1 MKKVDSEII
10 SDVNSLLEILISGKR
25 DFNKILIQ
33 KGKRGEKL
41 NKIIKEA
48 RNRRIPFQ
56 FVDRYILNKI
66 VKENKGVAA
75 FVSPVKYSDFME
87 VLESS
92 TNPLF
97 VILNGIEDPRN
108 FGAIIRTSE
117 ACGVEGII
125 VRERRSSGITP
136 SVYASSSGAVE
147 FVKIIRVNNI
157 GRAIEEL
164 KFRRIKVVGADKEGE
179 DYWFK
184 FDYTNPV
191 AIVFGSE
198 GKGITRIVKEKCD
211 KILSIPMAGRVNSL
225 NVSVA
230 AGIFLYEIFR
240 QRKLKKS

>member
-1 MKKVDSEII
+1 MKNSDLEIV
-10 SDVNSLLEILISGKR
+10 SDINSLLEILTSGKR

-33 KGKRGEKL
+33 KGKGGEKL
-41 NKIIKEA
+41 NRIISEA
-48 RNRRIPFQ
+48 RNRGIPFH

-66 VKENKGVAA
+66 VKDNKGVVA
-75 FVSPVKYSDFME
+75 FVSPVKYSNFIE

-92 TNPLF
+92 RNPLF
-97 VILNGIEDPRN
+97 VILDGIEDPRN

-117 ACGVEGII
+117 ACGVDGIVI
-125 VRERRSSGITP
+125 RERRSTGITP

-157 GRAIEEL
+157 GRAVEDL
-164 KFRRIKVVGADKEGE
+164 KHRGIKVVGADKDGE
-179 DYWFK
+179 DFWFK

-198 GKGITRIVKEKCD
+198 GKGITRTVKEKSD
-211 KILSIPMAGRVNSL
+211 KILAIPMTGKVNSL

-240 QRKLKKS
+240 QRKLKI